1 MTDEQKFDEK
11 ILRRELK
18 IDARGIGI
26 PSGAADAFLGCVV
39 RDVEKHFK
47 HKQIIT
53 EDDLK
58 RAVVKELKKYN
69 ADFAYV
75 YQNRDKII

>member
-1 MTDEQKFDEK
+1 MSTKKFNDK

-26 PSGAADAFLGCVV
+26 PTGAADLFIERVIK
-39 RDVEKHFK
+39 DVEKHFRNR
-47 HKQIIT
+47 QIIT
-53 EDDLK
+53 EADLK

-69 ADFAYV
+69 DDFAYV